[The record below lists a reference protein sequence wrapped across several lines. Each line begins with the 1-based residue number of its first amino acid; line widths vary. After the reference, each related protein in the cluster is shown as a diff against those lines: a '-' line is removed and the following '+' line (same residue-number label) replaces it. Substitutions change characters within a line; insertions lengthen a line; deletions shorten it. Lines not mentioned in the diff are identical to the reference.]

1 MGEICIEVL
10 TKRNLVLGLP
20 IPIALDS
27 AGTTASDLLSAGLE
41 ARREVVEILAVV
53 LVQILLYGLGGMG
66 GVR

>member
-10 TKRNLVLGLP
+10 TKRNLVLDLP

-41 ARREVVEILAVV
+41 ARREVVEILAVG
-53 LVQILLYGLGGMG
+53 LVPDSPAWAWWHGW
-66 GVR
+66 VR